1 MRDLLVAGGGP
12 IGLATALYA
21 VRSGLDVT
29 IREPRAGVIDK
40 ACGEGLMPG
49 AVAALHDLG
58 VELEGAPITGIRYV
72 DRHHHV
78 DAEFTA
84 GSGLGVRRT
93 ELHAVLRERVR
104 QAGVAVVESAVAD
117 IQDRGDHVLVD
128 GESVRH
134 VIAADGLHS
143 SVRRLVG
150 LDLPRSSPRRYG
162 QRVHVQC
169 APWTS
174 FVEVHWG
181 SWGEVYL
188 TPVGPQEIGVAV
200 LGARRASF
208 DELLED
214 FPLVRERIAGHSR
227 SSVRGAGPLRQRS
240 SRRVQGRVMLVG
252 DAAGYVDALTGEG
265 IALGLAQARVAVAC
279 IADGRTERYDRLAGR
294 LGLRHELLTHALLRA
309 TAHSAVRRHLV
320 PAASRLPWLF
330 DTAVNQLARPVGR
343 PA

>member
-21 VRSGLDVT
+21 VRAGLDVT

-252 DAAGYVDALTGEG
+252 DAGGSGAALTGG
-265 IALGLAQARVAVAC
+265 GRAVGLAQARAAVDAVASGDATAYEKSWRQ
-279 IADGRTERYDRLAGR
+279 IRRRHDALT
-294 LGLRHELLTHALLRA
+294 LGLVTA
-309 TAHSAVRRHLV
+309 TRVPMVRRALV
-320 PAASRLPWLF
+320 PAARAVPGVF
-330 DTAVNQLARPVGR
+330 RAAVNQLARP
-343 PA
+343 A

>member
-181 SWGEVYL
+181 SWGEAYL

-265 IALGLAQARVAVAC
+265 LAVGMAQARAAVDAVASGDATAYEKSWRQ
-279 IADGRTERYDRLAGR
+279 IRRRHDALT
-294 LGLRHELLTHALLRA
+294 LGLVTA
-309 TAHSAVRRHLV
+309 TRVPVVRRALV
-320 PAASRLPWLF
+320 PAARAVPGVF
-330 DTAVNQLARPVGR
+330 RAAVNQLARP
-343 PA
+343 A

>member
-265 IALGLAQARVAVAC
+265 LAVGMAQARAAVDAVASGDATAYEKSWRQ
-279 IADGRTERYDRLAGR
+279 IRRRHDALT
-294 LGLRHELLTHALLRA
+294 LGLVTA
-309 TAHSAVRRHLV
+309 TRVPMVRRALV
-320 PAASRLPWLF
+320 PAARAVPGVF
-330 DTAVNQLARPVGR
+330 RAAVNQLARP
-343 PA
+343 A